1 MVGLRRFLLVG
12 DAMGYLRLI
21 YRIPWFLVHV
31 LLGTPVTVLAHYRP
45 FRNIPLGDKTLAEVI
60 SQWWS
65 RSVCRIFG
73 LRLVVRGEALPG
85 PQLFA
90 ANHISWI
97 DIPLMHC
104 YVSMGFVSKAEIEKW
119 PVIGFVARVGG
130 TVFHH
135 RGNHDSASGVA
146 AMMSQRLLE
155 GGNVAIF
162 PEGGIL
168 PGDGVKRF
176 HGRMFAA
183 AIETASPVQPV
194 MLRYVRDGRHDHDMS
209 FLPGEHFLANVFRLL
224 RQEPCV
230 AEVVLLPRLD
240 SSGRQRRPLAAEAE
254 ALVREAFDA
263 GLPGA

>member
-1 MVGLRRFLLVG
+1 
-12 DAMGYLRLI
+12 MGYLRLF
-21 YRIPWFLVHV
+21 YRIPWFLVHI

-45 FRNIPLGDKTLAEVI
+45 FRNIPVGDKTLVEVV

-65 RSVCRIFG
+65 RMTCRIFG
-73 LRLVVRGEALPG
+73 LRIAVRGEKLPG

-97 DIPLMHC
+97 DIPLMHSF
-104 YVSMGFVSKAEIEKW
+104 VSMGFVSKAEIEKW
-119 PVIGFVARVGG
+119 PVIGFLARVGG

-146 AMMSQRLLE
+146 AMMSQRLVE

-168 PGDGVKRF
+168 PGDHIKRF

-183 AIETASPVQPV
+183 AIETGSPVQPV
-194 MLRYVRDGRHDHDMS
+194 MLRYVRDGKHDHAMS
-209 FLPGEHFLANVFRLL
+209 FLPGEHFVANFFRLM
-224 RQEPCV
+224 RQAPCT
-230 AEVVLLPRLD
+230 AEVVLLQRLD
-240 SSGRQRRPLAAEAE
+240 SSGKQRRPLAGEAE

-263 GLPGA
+263 DLASA